1 MSKTRDDVSFT
12 AKNMAAGRAYE
23 TRRSDALFIDPFA
36 EKLAGKEV
44 LEDVIPRLEADEKAG
59 KPFTSIRTRYFD
71 DLILGHSQ
79 NIQQIVLLGAGL
91 DTRALRMEWAADTH
105 VYEIDQSNILTYKE
119 SVLEDIQPTCN
130 RHAIAADLKDSL
142 WSEMLIKQGYQPSK
156 PSIWLLEGVLYYLN
170 EEEVHNLLTTITTLS
185 VKGSWF
191 GADVI
196 NSVIMNGQDSWAKYW
211 LSCCDDPEAFFGQ
224 YGWQASAIQPGD
236 EGASF
241 GRFTFQFPDPSLPD
255 QPHLYFIAACRQ
267 E

>member
-1 MSKTRDDVSFT
+1 MSKTRDDVSFI

-196 NSVIMNGQDSWAKYW
+196 NSVIMNGQDDWAKYW
-211 LSCCDDPEAFFGQ
+211 LSCCDDPESFFEQ